1 MPRACQ
7 VTRERRGVGDDYVKI
22 VQHFSRQ
29 SVQFGRVGVQAQAGA
44 PPRILVPR
52 VLPRL
57 AEQAVG
63 EKWISSPVASSECSP
78 PIRSAGR
85 D

>member
-29 SVQFGRVGVQAQAGA
+29 SV
-44 PPRILVPR
+44 
-52 VLPRL
+52 
-57 AEQAVG
+57 
-63 EKWISSPVASSECSP
+63 
-78 PIRSAGR
+78 
-85 D
+85 